1 MSPESQG
8 ARAVLVTG
16 ASTGIGA
23 ATVLRLD
30 RAGWT
35 VFAGVR
41 RPADGEAL
49 RGRSTGRLRPVILDV
64 TDGATITAA
73 HSTVAAAVGEAGL
86 HGLFNNAGS
95 AVAAPLEYLPLD
107 DLRRQLEV
115 NVIGLVAV
123 TQAFLPLLRRARG
136 RIVITGST
144 NGFLAPAFVGPYA
157 ASKHAV
163 EALADALRRELR
175 PFGLEVAL
183 LEPGDIATPIW
194 ERSAAAGR
202 ELEARLSDEAR
213 ARYGAAIEAVKAY
226 AAETARK
233 ASPAEEVAAV
243 VEEALTAERPRTRY
257 LVGRGATT
265 QHLLARWTPDR
276 MLDGLSEREMGL
288 PRAG

>member
-1 MSPESQG
+1 MSPENQG
-8 ARAVLVTG
+8 RAVLVTG

-23 ATVLRLD
+23 ATALRLD

-49 RGRSTGRLRPVILDV
+49 AGRATGRLRPLLLEV
-64 TDGATITAA
+64 TDGASIAA
-73 HSTVAAAVGEAGL
+73 AQATVAAAVGEAGL
-86 HGLFNNAGS
+86 HGLFNNAGI

-115 NVIGLVAV
+115 NVVGVVAV

-144 NGFLAPAFVGPYA
+144 NGFLAPAFMGPYA
-157 ASKHAV
+157 ASKYAL

-175 PFGLEVAL
+175 PFGLEVSL

-202 ELEARLSDEAR
+202 ELEAKLSAEAR
-213 ARYGAAIEAVKAY
+213 ERYGAAIAAVKAY
-226 AAETARK
+226 AAAVASK

-243 VEEALTAERPRTRY
+243 VEEALTTARPKTRY
-257 LVGRGATT
+257 LVGRGAGM

-276 MLDGLSEREMGL
+276 TLDSLLEKEMGL
-288 PRAG
+288 RRKG